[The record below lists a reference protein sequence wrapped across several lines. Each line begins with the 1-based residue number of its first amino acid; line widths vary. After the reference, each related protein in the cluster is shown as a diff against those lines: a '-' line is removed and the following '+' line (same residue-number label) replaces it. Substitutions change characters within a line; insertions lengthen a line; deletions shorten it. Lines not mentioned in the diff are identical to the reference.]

1 MNKMPD
7 QDFTELQ
14 IDLDKLILDIQNPR
28 FASYFNRNGGQTT
41 NNSAIKHLITNAA
54 VIDLA
59 KSIRSFGRLYPAES
73 IVCVK
78 ENSESNRYIVLEG
91 NRRVSACKL
100 LHAIFKNSNYEW
112 VTQNAKNT
120 FSDLEQSL
128 INNISILKA
137 VVYNDRSA
145 ASPYIISKH
154 NGGIKEWSSEEK
166 NFNYYKMFQ
175 EIREITPNKAIA
187 DVVEEIIKQ
196 TNDKK
201 SAITN
206 AIKRYSIFDCV
217 FNSLSK
223 ENKDKVPHDVSFLPL
238 VDVFMKYLTGRSVN
252 DDYKLNIEF
261 DKETQNYVVPNEKR
275 DIFKKILA
283 LVGEAF
289 LVRNTDRIT
298 TPEISGKGKSPRDV
312 INDTRIPGLLDLIKE
327 YKETPVTAAAADDAA
342 NKNGSN
348 QDTPNE
354 TDKNT
359 ADTKETTDS
368 SNNKQDDSVYEPEI
382 PWKPKKPQQKYLG
395 FSKTEGESFS
405 LSDTDDIDVKV
416 TFVIRELSRLSVA
429 EYPYSCTSLYRV
441 LLEVATKK
449 AFIRK
454 KPKEK
459 GEAITYDKKN
469 LAAMIKKLSL
479 LLMTDGKNVAE
490 RANVIDYI
498 DKKKLID
505 TLNNY
510 MHNPKIVDT
519 DILLNSWITM
529 KEYIKA
535 CLQIDCRHGG

>member
-1 MNKMPD
+1 MPN
-7 QDFTELQ
+7 QDFTEIQ
-14 IDLDKLILDIQNPR
+14 IDLEKLILDLQNPR
-28 FASYFNRNGGQTT
+28 FASYFNRNGEQTT

-54 VIDLA
+54 VVDLA
-59 KSIRSFGRLYPAES
+59 KSIRSFGGLYPAES

-78 ENSESNRYIVLEG
+78 ENSEGDRYIVLEG

-100 LHAIFKNSNYEW
+100 LHAVFKNSNDEW

-128 INNISILKA
+128 IDSIATLKA

-175 EIREITPNKAIA
+175 EIRKVAPEKGIS
-187 DVVEEIIKQ
+187 DVVDEIIKQ

-201 SAITN
+201 ATITN

-217 FNSLSK
+217 FSSLSK

-238 VDVFMKYLTGRSVN
+238 VDVFMKYLTGKNAN
-252 DDYKLNIEF
+252 DDYKLNVEF
-261 DKETQNYVVPNEKR
+261 DNETQNYVVPIEKR

-327 YKETPVTAAAADDAA
+327 YKETPVTAASTDNNADE
-342 NKNGSN
+342 NGSS
-348 QDTPNE
+348 QDTSNE

-359 ADTKETTDS
+359 AATKETTDNS
-368 SNNKQDDSVYEPEI
+368 YNKQDNSVYEPEI

-395 FSKTEGESFS
+395 FSKTEWESFS
-405 LSDTDDIDVKV
+405 LSNADDIDVKI
-416 TFVIRELSRLSVA
+416 TFVIRELSRLSVS

-449 AFIRK
+449 AFIK
-454 KPKEK
+454 KQPKEK
-459 GEAITYDKKN
+459 GEVIIYDKKN

-479 LLMTDGKNVAE
+479 LLMTDGKHVAE
-490 RANVIDYI
+490 RANVIDYVA
-498 DKKKLID
+498 KNKLID

-519 DILLNSWITM
+519 DIILNSWITM

-535 CLQIDCRHGG
+535 CLQI

>member
-1 MNKMPD
+1 MANK
-7 QDFTELQ
+7 DFTEMQ
-14 IDLDKLILDIQNPR
+14 IDLEKLILDVQNPR
-28 FASYFNRNGGQTT
+28 FASYFNRNGEQTT

-54 VIDLA
+54 IVDLA
-59 KSIRSFGRLYPAES
+59 KSIHSFGGLYPAES

-78 ENSESNRYIVLEG
+78 ESNEGDKYIVLEG

-100 LHAIFKNSNYEW
+100 LNAIFKKNKDEW
-112 VTQNAKNT
+112 VTQNAKNI
-120 FSDLEQSL
+120 FSDLDQSL
-128 INNISILKA
+128 IDSIATLKA

-175 EIREITPNKAIA
+175 EIRKVTPEKRIS
-187 DVVEEIIKQ
+187 DVVDEIVIH

-201 SAITN
+201 STITN

-217 FNSLSK
+217 FRSLSK

-238 VDVFMKYLTGRSVN
+238 VDVFMKYLTGKNTN

-261 DKETQNYVVPNEKR
+261 DKETQTYIVPIEKY

-289 LVRNTDRIT
+289 LVRSTERIT

-327 YKETPVTAAAADDAA
+327 YKETPVTAASTDNDAGES
-342 NKNGSN
+342 GSY
-348 QDTPNE
+348 QDTSNK

-359 ADTKETTDS
+359 AETKEATNN

-382 PWKPKKPQQKYLG
+382 PWKPRKPQQKYLG
-395 FSKTEGESFS
+395 FSKTEWESFS
-405 LSDTDDIDVKV
+405 LSDVDDIDVKI
-416 TFVIRELSRLSVA
+416 TFVIRELSRLNVSD
-429 EYPYSCTSLYRV
+429 YPYSCTSLYRV

-449 AFIRK
+449 AFINKR
-454 KPKEK
+454 PKEK
-459 GEAITYDKKN
+459 GAVITYDKKN

-479 LLMTDGKNVAE
+479 LLMADGKHVAE
-490 RANVIDYI
+490 RANIIDYV
-498 DKKKLID
+498 DKMKLID

-519 DILLNSWITM
+519 EIILNSWITM
-529 KEYIKA
+529 KEYLKA
-535 CLQIDCRHGG
+535 CLKTKIS